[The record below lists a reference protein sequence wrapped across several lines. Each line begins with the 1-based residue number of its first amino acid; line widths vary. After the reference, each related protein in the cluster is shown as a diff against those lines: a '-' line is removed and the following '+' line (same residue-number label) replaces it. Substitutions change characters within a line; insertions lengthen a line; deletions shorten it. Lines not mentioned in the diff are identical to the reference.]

1 MEKGRKQRGEIPEIR
16 PQLAALRYVRVNP
29 VSTPSEGYKG
39 AGAHPRAGSFT
50 AVEGGGNME
59 TTAIRER
66 LTLMAKTGATLRDL
80 VGTLDR
86 YRGLSG
92 NDYDTLWLHCWVLAR
107 RQPRPVQA
115 PGVAGDHDEIAYGD
129 IGPG

>member
-1 MEKGRKQRGEIPEIR
+1 
-16 PQLAALRYVRVNP
+16 
-29 VSTPSEGYKG
+29 
-39 AGAHPRAGSFT
+39 
-50 AVEGGGNME
+50 ME

-66 LTLMAKTGATLRDL
+66 LTLMAKTGATLREL

-92 NDYDTLWLHCWVLAR
+92 NDYDSLWLHCWVLAR
-107 RQPRPVQA
+107 RQPGPVQG
-115 PGVAGDHDEIAYGD
+115 PGDTTEYDEIAYGE